1 MAVMLVAP
9 FSASVAREGLITQES
24 RGAGQIVNLDQ
35 DNQYEKSG

>member
-9 FSASVAREGLITQES
+9 FSALVARGGGLIGQGS

-35 DNQYEKSG
+35 DNQYEKS